1 MMMMMMTMMMMMMNP
16 TQSVDGSNPRPSLI
30 SMTTRTRPLVKCVD
44 NVMVKA
50 DNLKNAAR
58 LSAICPSW
66 KA

>member
-1 MMMMMMTMMMMMMNP
+1 MMMMMTMMIMMMNL

-30 SMTTRTRPLVKCVD
+30 SMTTRPLVKCVD